1 MISRTLRCTLALSL
15 VALARASFAQE
26 VAAPASPAGEPAA
39 ARSWAFVDE
48 STVPRLGE
56 GFVQARGTYSRYA
69 TSPTRP
75 FASNLAAPGTMAELG
90 VEAGLG
96 GGFALAATVV
106 GSDAF
111 ASAGNGSA
119 GGVAGLRYAPQLT
132 LEGLRVAFTAS
143 YLRELTGAQGLFGR
157 ATATYD
163 LGAWRFGGTGVLE
176 KVFARGRDE
185 ADVMMVVGVQ
195 RELLPSLRV
204 GVEYVGQDL
213 EGLVDEEE
221 AEGGARH
228 FMGAT
233 VSYAFLDERLA
244 VIAGPSLGL
253 SSGSPDVL
261 GRASLVAR
269 F

>member
-1 MISRTLRCTLALSL
+1 MTSRSASCSAALALL
-15 VALARASFAQE
+15 VLVRGSAAEEAPVAVDLAAE
-26 VAAPASPAGEPAA
+26 APES
-39 ARSWAFVDE
+39 RSWSFVDE

-56 GFVQARGTYSRYA
+56 GFVQARGTHSRYA

-90 VEAGLG
+90 FEAGLG
-96 GGFALAATVV
+96 GGFSIAATAA

-111 ASAGNGSA
+111 AGAGNGSA
-119 GGVAGLRYAPQLT
+119 GGVAGVRFAPKLT
-132 LEGLRVAFTAS
+132 IDGLRLACTAS

-176 KVFARGRDE
+176 TVFATGRDE
-185 ADVMMVVGVQ
+185 ADVMMVLGVQ
-195 RELLPSLRV
+195 REIFPRLRI

-213 EGLVDEEE
+213 EGLVDDEE

-233 VSYAFLDERLA
+233 VSYALLDERLA
-244 VIAGPSLGL
+244 LIAGPSLGL

-261 GRASLVAR
+261 GRASIVAR